1 MLQGKNE
8 MTMSRNSNM
17 DERTQGAGVSRRF
30 QNCTW
35 AYAALSVVIR
45 VTHACAADLDQRGCV
60 AYKSTHVCGG
70 AGIGRRRPE
79 GGGVGGCST
88 LLLRGESLWGLQLRG
103 GRQDESSQDDL
114 QLFLA
119 HQRVFK
125 ITHTK
130 KQAREASNSASRG
143 T

>member
-1 MLQGKNE
+1 
-8 MTMSRNSNM
+8 MSRDCNM
-17 DERTQGAGVSRRF
+17 DEKTQGAGVSRRF
-30 QNCTW
+30 QHCTW

-45 VTHACAADLDQRGCV
+45 VTHACAADLDQRRCV
-60 AYKSTHVCGG
+60 AYKSTHVGGG

-79 GGGVGGCST
+79 GGGVGGWST
-88 LLLRGESLWGLQLRG
+88 LLLRAESIWGLQLRG

-125 ITHTK
+125 ITHTQ
-130 KQAREASNSASRG
+130 KQAGEAPKSASRG

>member
-1 MLQGKNE
+1 
-8 MTMSRNSNM
+8 M
-17 DERTQGAGVSRRF
+17 DGMTQGAGISRRF
-30 QNCTW
+30 QHCTW

-45 VTHACAADLDQRGCV
+45 VTHACATDLDQLRCV
-60 AYKSTHVCGG
+60 AYKSTHVGGG
-70 AGIGRRRPE
+70 AGIGRRRPVE
-79 GGGVGGCST
+79 GGGVGGWST
-88 LLLRGESLWGLQLRG
+88 LLLRGECLWGLQLRG

-125 ITHTK
+125 ITHTQ
-130 KQAREASNSASRG
+130 KQAGEAPKSASRG

>member
-1 MLQGKNE
+1 
-8 MTMSRNSNM
+8 M
-17 DERTQGAGVSRRF
+17 DEKTQGAGVRRRF
-30 QNCTW
+30 QHCTW

-45 VTHACAADLDQRGCV
+45 VTHACAADLDQRRCV
-60 AYKSTHVCGG
+60 AYKSTHLGG
-70 AGIGRRRPE
+70 VAGIGRRRPE
-79 GGGVGGCST
+79 GGGVGGLST

-125 ITHTK
+125 ITHTQ
-130 KQAREASNSASRG
+130 KQAREAPDSALERHLN
-143 T
+143 THT